1 MRIHLLVRPLGKGAF
16 EGKPLHGNVA
26 NELRAQAL
34 EDGAPPSCS
43 TVIQWESLADLQT
56 ELGDSIS
63 DLKVL
68 ALQREGAV
76 EAFMDENLF
85 KQRAGL
91 LRRG

>member
-1 MRIHLLVRPLGKGAF
+1 MKIHLLVRALGKGAY
-16 EGKPLHGNVA
+16 EAKPLHGNVA
-26 NELRAQAL
+26 NDLRAQAL
-34 EDGAPPSCS
+34 EAGAPPSCS
-43 TVIQWESLADLQT
+43 TVIHWESLAELQA

-63 DLKVL
+63 GLKVL

-91 LRRG
+91 LQRG